1 MRVDFKRSDNCAQ
14 PPNAHLQN
22 LDLIAIEL
30 NIFRSTHSV
39 FSFEMVDIF
48 YFSTFRKKSNGF
60 KNPRGKR
67 TVIMVVPPVQF
78 DQDSYAH
85 AKQTVLRMNEKKKE
99 TEIKRRG
106 EMHGI
111 LGIHEQFHRIEVTL
125 RTAGLRP
132 GRENAI
138 VDQVKD
144 LESQCMTYVEEMET
158 EAEMFYTL
166 QKETLRKK
174 MEKMQL
180 LMDEA
185 THSKKKVEECHAIEI
200 KELEKS
206 MQVAHYK
213 AREDMKVERVMLKE
227 QHQVKY
233 TT

>member
-1 MRVDFKRSDNCAQ
+1 
-14 PPNAHLQN
+14 
-22 LDLIAIEL
+22 
-30 NIFRSTHSV
+30 
-39 FSFEMVDIF
+39 
-48 YFSTFRKKSNGF
+48 
-60 KNPRGKR
+60 
-67 TVIMVVPPVQF
+67 MVVPPVQF

-144 LESQCMTYVEEMET
+144 LENHCMTYVEEMET

-213 AREDMKVERVMLKE
+213 AQEDMKVERVMLKE
-227 QHQVKY
+227 QHQAKY
-233 TT
+233 TTYIETYNAWKTEYEKRLEQSISQRVHHEKRRDTPEVSHQHRLHSAESDNDYDRTLHTRSRKLMEVG